1 MASATVSQHPQNHDP
16 ETEAAEIHDKKKKAL
31 SFYDVLSRSC
41 QDVNDNK
48 HILLMPS
55 WKDSPVLHVKKL
67 SAKTRQ
73 VWAETNTNRRKSV
86 WSHHFSYSLSLN

>member
-41 QDVNDNK
+41 QDVNDK

-55 WKDSPVLHVKKL
+55 
-67 SAKTRQ
+67 
-73 VWAETNTNRRKSV
+73 
-86 WSHHFSYSLSLN
+86 